1 MTTMTSRCS
10 SGMAISLCVAAPLP
24 RRIPLSFLPSRSP
37 YYSYRFPLP
46 AIWKSNWSALC
57 WSPTTSPAF
66 ASSRPS
72 VHQEGGG
79 LGIHVNFCVATFYKF
94 VFVKEPEL
102 EVAKHLT
109 FLQGRDIRGR
119 IYMNEQ
125 GINAQVS
132 FVQYSGPSE
141 DMLAYAEWIKEDPR
155 FSDILIQTSSALEGH
170 AFPRLKVRYK
180 PSLVQLEGGMLH
192 LPVIDP
198 AMRAAPLTPAEWQ
211 KKLQELTIF
220 YGPSY
225 KANGSDPDKKLLLLD
240 MRNGYEW
247 DVGHFEGAERPDVN
261 SFRQTSIGLS
271 EDKTASDALTNV
283 DRERIDILMYCTGGI
298 RCDIY
303 STILR
308 QRGFQNLYTLHGGVS
323 HYLTSKG
330 SVGWVGNLFVFDSR
344 LSMAPS
350 SFNPRIGPD
359 KRSEV
364 VSENG
369 VFARCYVC
377 ASPVQDFR
385 HRNCANLDCNRLFL
399 CCGPCVKDFMGCCC
413 PDCTKAPRLRPVLP
427 GHQRILLSR
436 SFMHRGIGG
445 EGINHRLRFKP
456 SLEYD
461 DMGLSKP
468 LIFLLVSCLLC
479 CFSSVFSTQVSY
491 NGRAIVINGQRR
503 VLFSGS
509 IHYPRSTPEMWAD
522 LINKAKE
529 GGLDAIETYVF
540 WNGHEPQRRQ
550 YNFEGNFD
558 LVRFIKEV
566 QNAGLYA
573 VLRIGPY
580 VCAEWNYGGL
590 PAWLR
595 QIPGMEMRTNN
606 QPFKD
611 EMQNFTTLI
620 VNMLK
625 QERLFA
631 PQGGPI
637 ILTQIE
643 NEYGNV
649 EGPYGQEG
657 KMYINWCAQLAESY
671 QVGVPWIM
679 CQQDD
684 APQPMIN
691 TCNGFYCDQ
700 FTPNSRRSPK
710 MWTEN
715 WTGWFKAWDKPDPHR
730 LAEDL
735 AFSVARFFQSSGT
748 FQNYYMYHGGT
759 NFGRT
764 TGGPYIT
771 TTYDYDAPLDEY
783 GNIRQPKWGHL
794 RNLHIS
800 IKKMEHALTFE
811 EQTRRSWEMAYL
823 LQNSLAMVLFP
834 AASLANKNT
843 TADATLE
850 FEGNKYFLP
859 AWSISVLPDCKQEVY
874 NTAKVNVQTSVMV
887 KRPNQAEKE
896 PENLIWSWK
905 KEDLTEPLLGLGAD
919 FTANTLNDQ
928 ILSTADASDYLW
940 YMTSVDDIPESK
952 QMILYVNTTGHILHA
967 FVNGKLNYGPYY
979 ELMPAGIVGGPV
991 QLIGSNND
999 TIDLSTNKWSY
1010 KIGLLGEKEQMQLDN
1025 STWNKGGIPTKTPFT
1040 WYKTTFQ
1047 APLGSEAVVVDL
1059 LGMGKG
1065 AAWVNGQS
1073 IGRFWPNYTAS
1084 YDGCHPCD
1092 YRGSFQSDA
1101 CQTGCGEPAQR
1112 WYHVPRSFL
1121 KSGEPNSLVLFE
1133 EAGGDPSRVNFQT
1146 VTVGTVC
1153 ANVTEG
1159 NTLTL
1164 SCQDSHNIA
1173 AIQFASFGN
1182 PQGDCG
1188 SFEVGSCDADGVL
1201 ALVKQ
1206 V

>member
-24 RRIPLSFLPSRSP
+24 RRIPLSFLPSRLP

-46 AIWKSNWSALC
+46 SIWKSNWSALC

-211 KKLQELTIF
+211 KKLQLTIF

-427 GHQRILLSR
+427 GHQRR
-436 SFMHRGIGG
+436 HRWR
-445 EGINHRLRFKP
+445 GINHRLRFKP

-468 LIFLLVSCLLC
+468 LIFLLSHSDQQPTPCSLL
-479 CFSSVFSTQVSY
+479 
-491 NGRAIVINGQRR
+491 R
-503 VLFSGS
+503 S

-550 YNFEGNFD
+550 
-558 LVRFIKEV
+558 
-566 QNAGLYA
+566 
-573 VLRIGPY
+573 
-580 VCAEWNYGGL
+580 
-590 PAWLR
+590 
-595 QIPGMEMRTNN
+595 
-606 QPFKD
+606 D

-684 APQPMIN
+684 APQPMKIGLDGKQN
-691 TCNGFYCDQ
+691 NAL
-700 FTPNSRRSPK
+700 R
-710 MWTEN
+710 
-715 WTGWFKAWDKPDPHR
+715 FKAWDKPDPHR

-759 NFGRT
+759 NFRRT

-800 IKKMEHALTFE
+800 IKKMEHALTFGGANTAE
-811 EQTRRSWEMAYL
+811 LGNGLSVTKFSGYG
-823 LQNSLAMVLFP
+823 VVPGCF
-834 AASLANKNT
+834 LANKNT

-905 KEDLTEPLLGLGAD
+905 KEDLTEPLLGLG
-919 FTANTLNDQ
+919 LILLQ
-928 ILSTADASDYLW
+928 IRS
-940 YMTSVDDIPESK
+940 
-952 QMILYVNTTGHILHA
+952 MI
-967 FVNGKLNYGPYY
+967 
-979 ELMPAGIVGGPV
+979 
-991 QLIGSNND
+991 
-999 TIDLSTNKWSY
+999 
-1010 KIGLLGEKEQMQLDN
+1010 
-1025 STWNKGGIPTKTPFT
+1025 
-1040 WYKTTFQ
+1040 
-1047 APLGSEAVVVDL
+1047 
-1059 LGMGKG
+1059 
-1065 AAWVNGQS
+1065 
-1073 IGRFWPNYTAS
+1073 
-1084 YDGCHPCD
+1084 
-1092 YRGSFQSDA
+1092 
-1101 CQTGCGEPAQR
+1101 
-1112 WYHVPRSFL
+1112 RSC
-1121 KSGEPNSLVLFE
+1121 P
-1133 EAGGDPSRVNFQT
+1133 P
-1146 VTVGTVC
+1146 
-1153 ANVTEG
+1153 
-1159 NTLTL
+1159 
-1164 SCQDSHNIA
+1164 
-1173 AIQFASFGN
+1173 
-1182 PQGDCG
+1182 
-1188 SFEVGSCDADGVL
+1188 
-1201 ALVKQ
+1201 
-1206 V
+1206 